1 MRYKG
6 SGVVLRHQ
14 RQSLMVH
21 DNDAK
26 GSTAT
31 KDTLFGDEVYVADS
45 MAVRARGFA
54 ISAERLKELRDKRLR
69 DILSDGK
76 GREDVAVLFGGL
88 ELTAFGTETVTQILQ
103 PPVEEEHSHGWREGE
118 ALAEAWLI
126 DAEACEFPWP
136 FNRDLRHPRA
146 SLPGPELVGFVCDTG
161 GDRFAFAQVKTS
173 KELRFPPSVVH
184 HDKHGLVAQL
194 TALHNDRSLKVC
206 AVMYLGYRATTE
218 QSWCGRY
225 RTAAV
230 RYFNSDAKVVSLFG
244 VLVRDVAPAERDLAA
259 AATNIANA
267 CCPDTR
273 VALYGLY
280 LPPDAIPAGP
290 QHAARGKRKGSQS

>member
-103 PPVEEEHSHGWREGE
+103 PPWKKSTRTGGAKVK
-118 ALAEAWLI
+118 L
-126 DAEACEFPWP
+126 WP
-136 FNRDLRHPRA
+136 RLGLSTRRHA
-146 SLPGPELVGFVCDTG
+146 SFLGRSIVTCDTQEPVYL
-161 GDRFAFAQVKTS
+161 DRNLSGSFVT
-173 KELRFPPSVVH
+173 P
-184 HDKHGLVAQL
+184 VAI
-194 TALHNDRSLKVC
+194 ASHLHR
-206 AVMYLGYRATTE
+206 
-218 QSWCGRY
+218 
-225 RTAAV
+225 
-230 RYFNSDAKVVSLFG
+230 
-244 VLVRDVAPAERDLAA
+244 
-259 AATNIANA
+259 
-267 CCPDTR
+267 
-273 VALYGLY
+273 
-280 LPPDAIPAGP
+280 
-290 QHAARGKRKGSQS
+290 